1 MKALFLL
8 AAALATASAGA
19 ADTAAPAG
27 FRVGGVE
34 FSLPLPAGYCMP
46 QGVQVDI
53 AQMIAAA
60 DPNSVTDLTLVQC
73 GVTIGTGANDYTLI
87 KTPKAAL
94 GMTVDR
100 PQLLASLGAEFDKPE
115 TLKFLQS
122 EEFDKQVSEDAGKAI
137 PGKPQF
143 TGDIKPIGRDDVCAY
158 MGGTTKVTGNGT
170 SYLQAVGTCITSI
183 GNRVVVVN
191 RYGIKTDD
199 AGVAILLR
207 QAKALALTIKAAPPA

>member
-8 AAALATASAGA
+8 AAALATSSVSA

-27 FRVGGVE
+27 FRVGGVD
-34 FSLPLPAGYCMP
+34 FSLPLPKGYCLP
-46 QGVQVDI
+46 QGVQIDI

-87 KTPKAAL
+87 KTPTAAL
-94 GMTVDR
+94 AAAVDR

-115 TLKFLQS
+115 TLKMLQS
-122 EEFDKQVSEDAGKAI
+122 DEFDRKVSEDAGKAI

-143 TGDIKPIGRDDVCAY
+143 AGDIKPLGRDDVCAY
-158 MGGTTKVTGNGT
+158 LGGTTKVTGNGI

-191 RYGIKTDD
+191 RYGTKADD
-199 AGVAILLR
+199 AGIAALLR
-207 QAKALALTIKAAPPA
+207 EAKAVALTIKATPPA